1 MNSYLPDPG
10 IKPTSLPSPAL
21 VGRLFTD
28 CATWKQYTFQEP
40 LPSAS
45 PVHDR
50 SRRKNIGRS
59 TRKSRNCYTGYSSYH
74 WDKSVPQM
82 MRGIT
87 EKLLQMDVENQ
98 ICIVSNA

>member
-28 CATWKQYTFQEP
+28 RAAWNQYTFQEP

-59 TRKSRNCYTGYSSYH
+59 TRKSRNCYTGYSSYY
-74 WDKSVPQM
+74 WNKSAPPM
-82 MRGIT
+82 MRSIT
-87 EKLLQMDVENQ
+87 EKLL
-98 ICIVSNA
+98 

>member
-1 MNSYLPDPG
+1 MNCYLPDSG

-59 TRKSRNCYTGYSSYH
+59 TRKSRNCYTGYSSYY
-74 WDKSVPQM
+74 WDKSAPPM
-82 MRGIT
+82 MSGIT
-87 EKLLQMDVENQ
+87 EKLL
-98 ICIVSNA
+98 